1 MLLTAKDTVYPTE
14 SINSGLDRQIAQYH
28 IKWFVLSEALYF
40 AGLHNE
46 GMDLL
51 QGLLL
56 YVLYFDLNFTVSIK
70 RRQPKAQVGFSI
82 IQHS

>member
-1 MLLTAKDTVYPTE
+1 MSE
-14 SINSGLDRQIAQYH
+14 
-28 IKWFVLSEALYF
+28 VLCF

-56 YVLYFDLNFTVSIK
+56 YVLYFHLIFTVSIK